1 MDIVEHLKI
10 RESRKALINHSLIS
24 RMRKDD
30 LSREQ
35 VGVVLGQW
43 FHPLHYFPSFV
54 SRFIGITPSM
64 PVKTL
69 MSKIVWQELGEGDAT
84 RAHET
89 FYIDTMSEAGF
100 SSQTV
105 AHTPAFPATARLV
118 KEYEEKS
125 ANNHLASLGYVYAT
139 EAADLAM
146 VSSIGSAVKR
156 ATGMKRL
163 PWVDIHV
170 AQEPDH
176 TDCVDGAVAA
186 DLTAQ
191 EIEQVIAAADDM
203 FGFWCD
209 FFTEIEQAIV
219 QTETNAKVA

>member
-1 MDIVEHLKI
+1 MDIVEHLKK
-10 RESRKALINHSLIS
+10 RESRQALINHSLVS
-24 RMRKDD
+24 KMRKDD
-30 LSREQ
+30 LSLEQ

-69 MSKIVWQELGEGDAT
+69 MSKIVWQELGEGDIK

-89 FYIDTMSEAGF
+89 LYIDTMSEAGF
-100 SSQTV
+100 SNQTV
-105 AHTPAFPATARLV
+105 AHTPAFASTARLV
-118 KEYEEKS
+118 REYEEKS
-125 ANNHLASLGYVYAT
+125 VDNHLASLGYVYAT

-146 VSSIGSAVKR
+146 VSSIGSAVRR

-186 DLTAQ
+186 DLTSE
-191 EIEQVIAAADDM
+191 EIEQVIAAADAM

-209 FFTEIEQAIV
+209 FFTEIEKAIA
-219 QTETNAKVA
+219 QIETNSKVA